1 MTLPALS
8 SGVRASAAREAV
20 LGLAAERLRVGLGAH
35 VCRARQAGERHDL
48 HDQSVA
54 LALV

>member
-1 MTLPALS
+1 
-8 SGVRASAAREAV
+8 VRASAAREAV